1 LDPWGPITIKARKTK
16 VIIISGGEKMFGKIS
31 GKWLVIMLLLAA
43 TPLLTACGDDDDG
56 DDTPTTTAQPT
67 KAVGEC
73 TKEEI
78 FKVGLIGTIYGMT
91 AESRDYS
98 PDTAMEEINEAVG
111 VRIGDTC
118 IKFEWKFEE
127 DRGTSVGAI
136 AATQKLLYEFK
147 ADAVLNTGSLAPIQ
161 VWRPY
166 TEDAKVIN
174 FAQTEPV
181 RDLIGEEYPYTFH
194 MHTDDS
200 PDGLYLLDWISKNRP
215 DIKKVHGIRELMT
228 LYEEQAGVLKE
239 AALPEYGIEYTG
251 TEWCQVNAYDFYPV
265 LTAAL
270 QHKPDA
276 IMCDAYQFSSIAKQA
291 RELGF
296 EGTFLVVGAIPDYA
310 IEQMAFRNIEG
321 AVSLTPDPESPLV
334 PQYYRDFRESYHDR
348 YGAYPFSVTTFP
360 SYFVPYY
367 IAAAIESA
375 GSTDSDR
382 LKEVM
387 ETQTLTLEFPSGET
401 QDVKMG
407 GAELFGID
415 HSWSAPQYLSV
426 VQNGKPE
433 MMEVITP
440 EKSNQLI
447 ATNMKYLEGK
457 DFTTTTTAA
466 PTTSQPPVARELTI
480 ESPIGQILDNPD
492 GEAILREC
500 LGDEIVDNPQ
510 MSMAFG
516 MNLLTIAPMSRG
528 VITDEM
534 VTCVQEGL
542 QALAVG
548 GTP

>member
-1 LDPWGPITIKARKTK
+1 
-16 VIIISGGEKMFGKIS
+16 M
-31 GKWLVIMLLLAA
+31 IMTLLLMLMA
-43 TPLLTACGDDDDG
+43 TPLLIACGDDDG
-56 DDTPTTTAQPT
+56 DDTGEAREERTQTA
-67 KAVGEC
+67 GEC
-73 TKEEI
+73 TKEER
-78 FKVGLIGTIYGMT
+78 FRVGLIGTIYGMT

-98 PDTAMEEINEAVG
+98 PDTAMEEINEAGG

-127 DRGTSVGAI
+127 DKGTSVGAI
-136 AATQKLLYEFK
+136 SATESLLYGFN

-166 TEDAKVIN
+166 TEEAKVIN

-228 LYEEQAGVLKE
+228 LFEEQAGVLKE
-239 AALPEYGIEYTG
+239 AALLEYGIEYTG

-270 QHKPDA
+270 GHKPDA
-276 IMCDAYQFSSIAKQA
+276 IMCDAYQFASIAKQA

-310 IEQMAFRNIEG
+310 IEQMALKNIEG

-367 IAAAIESA
+367 IAAAMEAA

-440 EKSNQLI
+440 EKSNQFI

-457 DFTTTTTAA
+457 DFTTTTTQPTTTAA
-466 PTTSQPPVARELTI
+466 PTMSQPPAARELTI
-480 ESPIGQILDNPD
+480 ESPIGQIMDAPG
-492 GEAILREC
+492 GEALLRKC
-500 LGDEIVDNPQ
+500 LGDERVDDPQ
-510 MSMAFG
+510 FPLAFG
-516 MNLLTIAPMSRG
+516 MNLPAVAPISRG
-528 VITDEM
+528 AITDEM
-534 VTCVQEGL
+534 VTCVEEGL
-542 QALAVG
+542 QALAAG
-548 GTP
+548 GT